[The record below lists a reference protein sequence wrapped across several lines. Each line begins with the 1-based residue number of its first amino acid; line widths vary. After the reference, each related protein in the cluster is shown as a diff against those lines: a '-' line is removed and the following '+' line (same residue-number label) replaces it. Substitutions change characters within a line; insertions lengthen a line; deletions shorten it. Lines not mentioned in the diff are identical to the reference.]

1 MEATRLIDEFKKI
14 VESSTEQEVKS
25 LLFQIVLRI
34 NMVEEVEQYSDTQL
48 VKDLKK
54 ACNSFLEYKTNQIN
68 REDVT
73 RYQAV
78 HIVFGASLSGSLNIV
93 LEKMKLKDTEK
104 IISFSDLLSIGPV
117 WRLHEKNGLRKRY
130 EWLKDHINFDDED
143 IDNYQENFNDT
154 TLKISAIPENTPI
167 IIWMGHNAHEQTA
180 LRYVLYLLKEKTNDV
195 SLIDA
200 TTKFKDLF
208 DTTDTKYTLLHT
220 GEISPEKLTLIY
232 KNNRKISPLSH
243 EERKQFEEE
252 WEALSTKQEVL
263 RIWKN
268 SEICSVDEAYYD
280 DYIINVAKRLHNE
293 QEHDEFMKSARVIG
307 EVIGHLDQYI
317 GDQYIE
323 YRLRSLIVDGSFEIK
338 GIPKAMRYYSVKL
351 R

>member
-1 MEATRLIDEFKKI
+1 MA
-14 VESSTEQEVKS
+14 
-25 LLFQIVLRI
+25 
-34 NMVEEVEQYSDTQL
+34 EEVEQYSDTQL
-48 VKDLKK
+48 VKDLRK

-68 REDVT
+68 REDVI

-93 LEKMKLKDTEK
+93 FKKMKLKDTEK

-117 WRLHEKNGLRKRY
+117 WRLHEKIGLRKRY
-130 EWLKDHINFDDED
+130 EWLKNHINFDDED
-143 IDNYQENFNDT
+143 IDNYQKNFNDT
-154 TLKISAIPENTPI
+154 TLEISAIPENTPI

-180 LRYVLYLLKEKTNDV
+180 LRYVLYLLKGKTNDV

-208 DTTDTKYTLLHT
+208 VTTDTKYTLLHT
-220 GEISPEKLTLIY
+220 GEIPPEKLELIY
-232 KNNRKISPLSH
+232 KSNSQNSPLSQ
-243 EERKQFEEE
+243 EERKQFEEQ
-252 WEALSTKQEVL
+252 WEALSTKQELL

-268 SEICSVDEAYYD
+268 SEICHVDEAYYD

-293 QEHDEFMKSARVIG
+293 QEQDGFMKSARVIG
-307 EVIGHLDQYI
+307 EIIGHLDQYI

-323 YRLRSLIVDGSFEIK
+323 YRLRNLILDGSLEIQ
-338 GIPKAMRYYSVKL
+338 GIPKAMRYYSVKP

>member
-1 MEATRLIDEFKKI
+1 MIDEFKKI

-25 LLFQIVLRI
+25 LLFQILLRI

-48 VKDLKK
+48 VKDLKM
-54 ACNSFLEYKTNQIN
+54 ACNSFLEYKTSQIN

-73 RYQAV
+73 QYQAV

-93 LEKMKLKDTEK
+93 FKKMKLKDTEK

-130 EWLKDHINFDDED
+130 EWLKNYINFDDED
-143 IDNYQENFNDT
+143 IDNYQENFNDA

-167 IIWMGHNAHEQTA
+167 IFWVGHNAHEQTA
-180 LRYVLYLLKEKTNDV
+180 LRYVLYLLKGKNNDV

-220 GEISPEKLTLIY
+220 GEISPEKLELIY
-232 KNNRKISPLSH
+232 KNNRKNSPLSQD
-243 EERKQFEEE
+243 ERKQFEEE

-323 YRLRSLIVDGSFEIK
+323 YRLRNLILDGAFDIK
-338 GIPKAMRYYSVKL
+338 GIPKAMRYYSV
-351 R
+351 RPR